1 MSQNEAAPL
10 ENAEAIIEM
19 FGGIR
24 PMATKISVPV
34 TTVQGWKK
42 RNVIPGARRE
52 EILRVAKQL
61 GLDIPKIIQAEQR
74 PVQGSGA
81 NIPNKID
88 SSDFTARN
96 ADKIQDEAPS
106 FIKPEPY
113 VAPKAKADSLES
125 ELIRSERRAVT
136 KSTAINLFLVVVAII
151 SVVLLLLPERDRR
164 IQALES
170 DVSAIKEKQ
179 SFIRS
184 LIPDDIEAKFAALQ
198 AQLGG
203 YQSSLGSSLGSAVN
217 EAQVISNDV
226 LGPHAGSVQQRA
238 AKLEGH
244 VTDITGITPPANFA
258 ALAARLQALSE
269 SVAGQYQLNQS
280 TEQLM
285 ALLSGVP
292 AEDPAQVEQALQ
304 SAQQQDPALA
314 ETFAGVPPQDLKAA
328 ALLLGMTQFRSS
340 LNRDNQPFEQ
350 DLALMKKLVGQDD
363 PELVA
368 AIDRLA
374 PYAQQGVLTPSG
386 LSQEFRGLAGD
397 VVVASLQ
404 GEDISIREKTQ
415 ARLGDMFQVEK
426 NGEPVSGT
434 PTQKTLAKTD
444 KLLQQGDLEG
454 AVAHMQT
461 LNGPALAAAQPW
473 LTKAQAT
480 LMAQKFKRML
490 VSTIN
495 VKGLVGGAPI
505 YNTGG
510 PLPGARGLNLP
521 PAPGLIEEDL
531 PVSAP
536 VGE

>member
-1 MSQNEAAPL
+1 MSQNEPAPL

-42 RNVIPGARRE
+42 RNVIPGTRRE

-61 GLDIPKIIQAEQR
+61 GLDISKIMQAEQR
-74 PVQGSGA
+74 PVQGSGV
-81 NIPNKID
+81 NIPDKID
-88 SSDFTARN
+88 STDFTSRN
-96 ADKIQDEAPS
+96 TQKTPDEAPS

-113 VAPKAKADSLES
+113 VPLKAENTLES
-125 ELIRSERRAVT
+125 ELVRSERRAVT
-136 KSTAINLFLVVVAII
+136 KSTAINLFLVLIATV

-164 IQALES
+164 IEALEN
-170 DVSAIKEKQ
+170 DISAIKEKQ

-198 AQLGG
+198 AQLTG
-203 YQSSLGSSLGSAVN
+203 YRPALDTALK
-217 EAQVISNDV
+217 EAQAVSNDV
-226 LGPHAGSVQQRA
+226 LGPNAGNLEQRA
-238 AKLEGH
+238 HKLEGH

-258 ALAARLQALSE
+258 ALAARLQSLSE
-269 SVAGQYQLNQS
+269 STHGQQQLNQS
-280 TEQLM
+280 MAQLM
-285 ALLSGVP
+285 TLLSGVP
-292 AEDPAQVEQALQ
+292 EEDPVQVEQALQ
-304 SAQQQDPALA
+304 TAPQQDPALA

-350 DLALMKKLVGQDD
+350 DLALMKKLVGTDD
-363 PELVA
+363 PELAA

-404 GEDISIREKTQ
+404 GDDVSIQEKAQ

-426 NGEPVSGT
+426 NGEQVSGT
-434 PTQKTLAKTD
+434 PTQKTIAKTD
-444 KLLQQGDLEG
+444 KLLQEGNLEG
-454 AVAHMQT
+454 AVAQMQT
-461 LNGPALAAAQPW
+461 LNGPALVAAQPW

-490 VSTIN
+490 TSTIN
-495 VKGLVGGAPI
+495 VKALGGGSPI

-521 PAPGLIEEDL
+521 PAPGLIEED
-531 PVSAP
+531 SSIAAP
-536 VGE
+536 AGE

>member
-1 MSQNEAAPL
+1 MSQNEPAPL

-24 PMATKISVPV
+24 PMATKINVPV

-52 EILRVAKQL
+52 EILRVAQQL
-61 GLDIPKIIQAEQR
+61 GLDISKIMQAEQR

-88 SSDFTARN
+88 SPDFTARN
-96 ADKIQDEAPS
+96 TDKTQDEAPA
-106 FIKPEPY
+106 FIRPEPY
-113 VAPKAKADSLES
+113 VAPKAKTDSLES
-125 ELIRSERRAVT
+125 ELMRSERRAIT
-136 KSTAINLFLVVVAII
+136 KSTAINLFLVLIAIV

-164 IQALES
+164 LEALES

-203 YQSSLGSSLGSAVN
+203 YSPSLGSALK
-217 EAQVISNDV
+217 EAQTVSNDV
-226 LGPHAGSVQQRA
+226 LGPHAGSIEQRA
-238 AKLEGH
+238 HKLEGH

-269 SVAGQYQLNQS
+269 NVAGQYKLSQS

-285 ALLSGVP
+285 AQLSGVTT
-292 AEDPAQVEQALQ
+292 EDPAQIEQALQ
-304 SAQQQDPALA
+304 SAQEQDPALA

-340 LNRDNQPFEQ
+340 LNRDNQPFEK
-350 DLALMKKLVGQDD
+350 DLELMKKLVGQDD
-363 PELVA
+363 PELAA

-404 GEDISIREKTQ
+404 GDDVSLQEKAQ

-426 NGEPVSGT
+426 NGEQVSGT

-444 KLLQQGDLEG
+444 KLLQEGDLEG
-454 AVAHMQT
+454 AVSQMQT
-461 LNGPALAAAQPW
+461 LNGPALVVAQPW
-473 LTKAQAT
+473 LSKAQAT

-495 VKGLVGGAPI
+495 VKGLAGGAPI
-505 YNTGG
+505 YNSGG

-521 PAPGLIEEDL
+521 PTPDLIEEDL
-531 PVSAP
+531 PATP
-536 VGE
+536 PAGE

>member
-1 MSQNEAAPL
+1 MSQDEPAPL

-52 EILRVAKQL
+52 EILQAARQY
-61 GLDIPKIIQAEQR
+61 GLDISKITQAEQR
-74 PVQGSGA
+74 PVQGSGV
-81 NIPNKID
+81 NIPKAID

-96 ADKIQDEAPS
+96 SERAREEARDEAPA

-113 VAPKAKADSLES
+113 VALKPDSTLES
-125 ELIRSERRAVT
+125 ELVRSERRAVT
-136 KSTAINLFLVVVAII
+136 KSTAINLLLVVIATV
-151 SVVLLLLPERDRR
+151 SVVLLLLPERQR

-198 AQLGG
+198 AQLTG
-203 YQSSLGSSLGSAVN
+203 YRPALSTALN
-217 EAQVISNDV
+217 EAQTISNDV
-226 LGPHAGSVQQRA
+226 LGPHAGSIEQRA
-238 AKLEGH
+238 HKLEGH

-258 ALAARLQALSE
+258 ELAARLQTLTE
-269 SVAGQYQLNQS
+269 SAHGQQQLNQS
-280 TEQLM
+280 MAQLM
-285 ALLSGVP
+285 TLLSGVP
-292 AEDPAQVEQALQ
+292 EEDPAQVEQALQ
-304 SAQQQDPALA
+304 TAPQQHPALA
-314 ETFAGVPPQDLKAA
+314 QTFAGIPPQDLKAA

-350 DLALMKKLVGQDD
+350 DLALMKKLVGTND
-363 PELVA
+363 PELAA

-404 GEDISIREKTQ
+404 GDNVSIQEKAQ
-415 ARLGDMFQVEK
+415 ARLGDMFHVEK

-434 PTQKTLAKTD
+434 PTQKTIAKTD
-444 KLLQQGDLEG
+444 KLLQEGNLEG
-454 AVAHMQT
+454 AVAQMQT
-461 LNGPALAAAQPW
+461 LDGPALVAAQPW

-490 VSTIN
+490 TSAIN
-495 VKGLVGGAPI
+495 VKSMGGAPI
-505 YNTGG
+505 YNNGG

-521 PAPGLIEEDL
+521 APAGLTGEDY
-531 PVSAP
+531 PAAAP
-536 VGE
+536 AGQ